1 MTRTSLRSTSTT
13 LIQNPLWYKDAVIYE
28 VPVRAFADSDGDG
41 VGDFQGLTEKLDYLQ
56 DLGVTAIWLL
66 PFFPS
71 PLRDD
76 GYDVADFTSVNPTFG
91 TLEDFKALLEA
102 AHQRGIRVIIE
113 LILNH
118 TSDQHP
124 WFQRARRAAPGT
136 PERDFYVWSDTPE
149 KYKEARIIFQDFET
163 SNWSWDPV
171 AKAYYWHRFYSHQPD
186 LNYDNPAVQKAV
198 FEVVDFWL
206 DMGVD
211 GLRLDAVPYLYE
223 REGTNCENLPETHAL
238 LKALRKHID
247 RKYQD
252 RMLLAE
258 ANQWPEDA
266 VAYFGDGDECHM
278 DFHFPLMPRLF
289 MAIQMEDR
297 FPIIDILQQTPPIPD
312 NCQWAIFLR
321 NHDELT
327 LEMVTDEERDY
338 MYQVYAKDPSA
349 RVNLGI
355 RRRLSPLL
363 GNSRRR
369 IELMNSLLFSLP
381 GTPVLYYGDE
391 IGMGD
396 NIYLGDRNGVR
407 TPMQWSADR
416 NAGFSRANPQKLYLP
431 IVIDAEYH
439 YETVNVEAQRNN
451 PYSLW
456 WAMKRLIAVRKRFQ
470 AFGQGSFELLHPENR
485 KVLCF
490 MRVFEEERILVM
502 ANLSRYVQCVELE
515 LAEWEG
521 LIPVEIFG
529 RTEFPPIGQLPYFL
543 TLGPHSFYW
552 FSLEPQRQPE
562 RLHLSHSK
570 PEDLERIP
578 TLTTKNG
585 SWESLFQGEAQKLVE
600 AVLADY
606 LYRCRWF
613 GSKARQIQSAQIVD
627 AIPCNREADPSFRG
641 QILILQTEFTEG
653 DAETYLL
660 PVGYAT
666 QEAALQMRLEMPQ
679 AVIAPV
685 QVQGDPPGIL
695 FDALADKN
703 FLHIPLQIIA
713 QQGRLRQNS
722 GELLAATLS
731 PFEYDPSQEPR
742 ILKAEQSN
750 TSVVYG
756 NQYILKFYRKIAEG
770 VNPELEIGRY
780 LVQHHAQVQVPK
792 VLGSLEYRR
801 RQGSRGLEPA
811 HKSITLAIL
820 QEYIPNEGD
829 AWHYT
834 LDSLGQYFETVLI
847 HHQEVDPVP
856 VPQGSLLQL
865 SQSALPELAYA
876 TIGSYLESVRI
887 LAKRTAELHIA
898 LAADIEDKDFA
909 PEPFSSLYQRS
920 VYQSMRNLAGQV
932 FPLLTKQ
939 IRKLPETEAKL
950 ARVVKE
956 QEDEIMSRFRL
967 VLEQKIT
974 ALRTRCHGDY
984 HLGQVLFTG
993 KDFVIIDF
1001 EGEPSRSLGE
1011 RRLKRFPLRDVAG
1024 MLRSFH
1030 YAVSMALRQQLE
1042 SGLINEDNRAA
1053 MMRWAQFWH
1062 RWVCA
1067 GFLAEY
1073 LQVASQKDSVPP
1085 VRSAFLPRNL
1095 RELEV
1100 LLDAYLLEKAIY
1112 ELGYELNNRPDWVEI
1127 PLRGILQLL
1136 GISTKV

>member
-1 MTRTSLRSTSTT
+1 
-13 LIQNPLWYKDAVIYE
+13 
-28 VPVRAFADSDGDG
+28 
-41 VGDFQGLTEKLDYLQ
+41 
-56 DLGVTAIWLL
+56 VTAIWLL

-91 TLEDFKALLEA
+91 TLEDFKALLDA

-124 WFQRARRAAPGT
+124 WFQRARRSAPGT

-163 SNWSWDPV
+163 SNWTWDPV

-186 LNYDNPAVQKAV
+186 LNYDNPAVQKAI
-198 FEVVDFWL
+198 FEVVDFWM

-223 REGTNCENLPETHAL
+223 REGTNCENLPETHAF

-247 RKYQD
+247 HKYQD

-266 VAYFGDGDECHM
+266 VAYFGEGDECHM

-297 FPIIDILQQTPPIPD
+297 FPIIDILQQTPPIPE

-470 AFGQGSFELLHPENR
+470 AFGQGSFQLLHPENR

-490 MRVFEEERILVM
+490 MRVFEEERILVV

-521 LIPVEIFG
+521 FIPVEIFG

-552 FSLEPQRQPE
+552 FSIEPQRQSE
-562 RLHLSHSK
+562 RLHPSHSK
-570 PEDLERIP
+570 PEELERIP
-578 TLTTKNG
+578 TLITQNG
-585 SWESLFQGEAQKLVE
+585 SWESLFQGETRKLVE
-600 AVLADY
+600 AVLGDY

-613 GSKARQIQSAQIVD
+613 GSKARQIQATQIVD
-627 AIPCNREADPSFRG
+627 AIPCNREADPPFRG

-653 DAETYLL
+653 DAETYLI

-666 QEAALQMRLEMPQ
+666 QEAALQMRMEMPQ
-679 AVIAPV
+679 AIIAPV

-695 FDALADKN
+695 FDALADKT
-703 FLHIPLQIIA
+703 FLPIPLQIIA
-713 QQGRLRQNS
+713 QQGRLRQSS
-722 GELLAATLS
+722 GELLATTLS
-731 PFEYDPSQEPR
+731 PFEYDPDLEPR
-742 ILKAEQSN
+742 VLKAEQSN

-756 NQYILKFYRKIAEG
+756 NHYILKFYRKVSEG
-770 VNPELEIGRY
+770 TNPELEIGRY
-780 LVQHHAQVQVPK
+780 LVQHHAQVQVPR

-801 RQGSRGLEPA
+801 RKGSRSFESA
-811 HKSITLAIL
+811 DKSITLAIL

-834 LDSLGQYFETVLI
+834 LDSLSQYFETVLI
-847 HHQEVDPVP
+847 HHQAVDPVP

-865 SQSALPELAYA
+865 AQLPLPELAYA

-898 LAADIEDKDFA
+898 LAADTEDKDFA

-920 VYQSMRNLAGQV
+920 IYQSMRNLAGQV
-932 FPLLTKQ
+932 FPLLHKQ
-939 IRKLPETEAKL
+939 MRKLPEPEAKL
-950 ARVVKE
+950 ARVVKD
-956 QEDEIMSRFRL
+956 QEEEIMSRFRL

-1001 EGEPSRSLGE
+1001 EGEPARSLGE

-1030 YAVSMALRQQLE
+1030 YAVSMALRQQLD

-1073 LQVASQKDSVPP
+1073 LQVASQ
-1085 VRSAFLPRNL
+1085 SAFLPRNL
-1095 RELEV
+1095 QELEV

>member
-1 MTRTSLRSTSTT
+1 MLTP
-13 LIQNPLWYKDAVIYE
+13 NPLWYKDAIIYE

-41 VGDFQGLTEKLDYLQ
+41 VGDFHGLTEKLDYLQ
-56 DLGVTAIWLL
+56 DLGITAIWLL

-76 GYDVADFTSVNPTFG
+76 GYDVADFTNVNPTFG
-91 TLEDFKALLEA
+91 TLEDFKTFLEA

-124 WFQRARRAAPGT
+124 WFQRARRSPPGS

-163 SNWSWDPV
+163 SNWTWDPV

-186 LNYDNPAVQKAV
+186 LNYDNPAVQKAI

-223 REGTNCENLPETHAL
+223 REGTNCENLPETHAF

-247 RKYQD
+247 QKYQD

-266 VAYFGDGDECHM
+266 VAYFGQGDECHM

-349 RVNLGI
+349 RLNLGI
-355 RRRLSPLL
+355 RRRLAPLM

-431 IVIDAEYH
+431 VVIDAEYH

-456 WAMKRLIAVRKRFQ
+456 WTVKRLIAVRKRFR
-470 AFGQGSFELLHPENR
+470 AFGQGSFQVLHPENR

-490 MRVFEEERILVM
+490 MRVLGEERILVV
-502 ANLSRYVQCVELE
+502 ANLSRYVQCVELD
-515 LAEWEG
+515 LSEWEG
-521 LIPVEIFG
+521 FIPVEIFG
-529 RTEFPPIGQLPYFL
+529 RTEFPAIGQSPYFL
-543 TLGPHSFYW
+543 SLGPHSFYW
-552 FSLEPQRQPE
+552 FSLERQRQSE
-562 RLHLSHSK
+562 RIYLSYSK
-570 PEDLERIP
+570 PEDCERIP
-578 TLTTKNG
+578 TLRVRNG
-585 SWESLFQGEAQKLVE
+585 SWPNLFQGETQKMLEE
-600 AVLADY
+600 ALAGY
-606 LYRCRWF
+606 LYCCRWF
-613 GSKARQIQSAQIVD
+613 GSKARPIQTIQIVD
-627 AIPCNREADPSFRG
+627 AIPCNREAEPSFRG
-641 QILILQTEFTEG
+641 RILVVQTEFTEG

-666 QEAALQMRLEMPQ
+666 QEAALQIRREMPQ
-679 AVIAPV
+679 AVIANV
-685 QVQGDPPGIL
+685 QVAGDPPGIL
-695 FDALADKN
+695 FDALVDKT
-703 FLHIPLQIIA
+703 FLSLLLQLIA
-713 QQGRLRQNS
+713 QQGRLRQSS
-722 GELLAATLS
+722 GELWATTFA
-731 PFEYDPSQEPR
+731 PFGEDLNLEPR
-742 ILKAEQSN
+742 VLKVEQSN

-756 NQYILKFYRKIAEG
+756 NQYILKFYRKVAEG

-780 LVQHHAQVQVPK
+780 LLRSHAQVRVPRL
-792 VLGSLEYRR
+792 LGSLEYRR
-801 RQGSRGLEPA
+801 RKGARGFEATDQPM
-811 HKSITLAIL
+811 TLAIV

-847 HHQEVDPVP
+847 HHKEVDPVP

-865 SQSALPELAYA
+865 TQMPLPDLAYA

-898 LAADIEDKDFA
+898 LAAATEDKEFA
-909 PEPFSSLYQRS
+909 PEPFSTHYQRS
-920 VYQSMRNLAGQV
+920 LYQSMRNLVGQV
-932 FPLLTKQ
+932 LPLLYKQ
-939 IRKLPETEAKL
+939 IPKLPDPEAKL
-950 ARVVKE
+950 AQAVKDHE
-956 QEDEIMSRFRL
+956 AEIMSRFRL

-993 KDFVIIDF
+993 KDFVVIDF
-1001 EGEPSRSLGE
+1001 EGEPARSLGE

-1030 YAVSMALRQQLE
+1030 YAVSTALRQQLDR
-1042 SGLINEDNRAA
+1042 GLVNEETREG
-1053 MMRWAQFWH
+1053 MIPWAQFWQ
-1062 RWVCA
+1062 RWVSA
-1067 GFLAEY
+1067 TFLAEY
-1073 LQVASQKDSVPP
+1073 LQVASQST
-1085 VRSAFLPRNL
+1085 FLPRHPQ
-1095 RELEV
+1095 ELEV

-1112 ELGYELNNRPDWVEI
+1112 ELGYELNNRPEWVEI

-1136 GISTKV
+1136 GVSPQV